1 LHLVKPK
8 YLIPIHGETRMLKQ
22 HKKLALSVGMEE
34 EQIALIENGQV
45 IEFKNG
51 KMSLG
56 ERLPGGYV
64 FVDGTGVGD
73 VDRDIMR
80 ERELLSQDGVVLLNL
95 VLDKKSGQ
103 YKDTE
108 IISRGFIAQEE
119 SVELFDNL
127 KKRVEKL
134 VQFPSNNLQK
144 ELQNVAK
151 SMLFDET
158 RRRPL
163 IFVNISRE

>member
-1 LHLVKPK
+1 
-8 YLIPIHGETRMLKQ
+8 
-22 HKKLALSVGMEE
+22 MEE
-34 EQIALIENGQV
+34 SQVALVENGRV

-51 KMSLG
+51 KMKLG
-56 ERLPGGYV
+56 ERIPGGYV

-95 VLDKKSGQ
+95 ILDKKTGV

-108 IISRGFIAQEE
+108 IISRGFMSQDE
-119 SVELFDNL
+119 SVDLFDNL
-127 KKRVEKL
+127 KKRAEKL
-134 VQFPSNNLQK
+134 AQYPSSNLQK
-144 ELQNVAK
+144 ELQSVAK
-151 SMLFDET
+151 SLLFDET